1 MNNNELKAPIKEFL
15 DEIKSYIDGQLEYN
29 KVIFRK
35 KGGEFTAQL
44 VLFVMLFGIL
54 AFVGLFLSFAF
65 VYWYAQN
72 GGTMTFGFL
81 IVCIFYLFIA
91 LIIFAFRESL
101 IFSKI
106 RKLMAKNLASNDEK
120 EFFKGAPFA
129 NDPAALEKYLEYLR
143 KQNHKKEVQLEHQ
156 FNKLGESFNMVN
168 LTRNLVK
175 SGLHAIMTTSNMVK
189 AAYQLTKRVKTK
201 NRKKL
206 KQ

>member
-1 MNNNELKAPIKEFL
+1 MDNNELKAPVKEFL
-15 DEIKSYIDGQLEYN
+15 DEIKNYIDGQLEYN

-54 AFVGLFLSFAF
+54 AFVSLFLSFAF

-72 GGTMTFGFL
+72 GGTMTVGFL
-81 IVCIFYLFIA
+81 IVCVFYLFIA

-106 RKLMAKNLASNDEK
+106 RRLMAKNLASNDEK

-143 KQNHKKEVQLEHQ
+143 KQNHKKEMRIEHQ